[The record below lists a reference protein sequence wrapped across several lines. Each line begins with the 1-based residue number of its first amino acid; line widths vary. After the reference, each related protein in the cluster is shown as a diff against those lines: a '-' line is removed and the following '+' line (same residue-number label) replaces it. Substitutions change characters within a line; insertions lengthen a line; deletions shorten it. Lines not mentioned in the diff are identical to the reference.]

1 MMSPRIPTAAATG
14 PANHAQPQTL
24 ADLAVGSVAAVLA
37 VELWDSL
44 GDRLVELGLTPG
56 APVVVLRRGLWGG
69 PVQVRVRDFALSLH
83 RAQAAAVRVQA
94 LAGLEAPRG

>member
-1 MMSPRIPTAAATG
+1 MSPRIPTAVAPGAL
-14 PANHAQPQTL
+14 QRPQTPSL
-24 ADLAVGSVAAVLA
+24 ADLAVGATASVLA
-37 VELWDSL
+37 VELFDSL

-94 LAGLEAPRG
+94 PQEAQGG